1 MYIGESKCHFI
12 EKWEKIKKPLK
23 LAFKLVCFDTNQYVR
38 GGIVDYADSF
48 KSHVFYLG

>member
-1 MYIGESKCHFI
+1 MSLYWKMR
-12 EKWEKIKKPLK
+12 KDKKKPLK

-48 KSHVFYLG
+48 KSHLFYLG